1 MITIKIN
8 LKLKL
13 ISIFFLFFTKNIRK
27 KTPNRTNDKFKTKV
41 PIKVDKILKYIKK
54 TNIGNKYGNSYL
66 LFDIN
71 KLLIL
76 DLIIL
81 YIKNDT

>member
-1 MITIKIN
+1 M
-8 LKLKL
+8 
-13 ISIFFLFFTKNIRK
+13 
-27 KTPNRTNDKFKTKV
+27 

>member
-27 KTPNRTNDKFKTKV
+27 KTPNRINDKFKTKA
-41 PIKVDKILKYIKK
+41 PNKVDKMLKYIKK
-54 TNIGNKYGNSYL
+54 TNKGNKYGNSYL